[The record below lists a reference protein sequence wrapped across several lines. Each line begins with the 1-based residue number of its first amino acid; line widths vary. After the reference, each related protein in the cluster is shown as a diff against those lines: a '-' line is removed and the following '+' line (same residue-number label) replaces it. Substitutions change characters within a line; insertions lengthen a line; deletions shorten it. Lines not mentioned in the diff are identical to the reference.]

1 MFIDYPGMYKEIYI
15 LPLSHK
21 SGKLCLCDPFNVSD
35 LICVFLLNSWVFF
48 KQKPLFFFQLV
59 LEPCGRMAEKKSV
72 GPKLAVFRPFPRGKC
87 RGKKKSISR
96 PRHHWD
102 SMPSRPKPCLKPP
115 YRILPP
121 SPTFPPSAASSP
133 RYVPH

>member
-72 GPKLAVFRPFPRGKC
+72 GPKLAVFRPFPRGKKVSEKIRLVVLAITGTRC
-87 RGKKKSISR
+87 HPG
-96 PRHHWD
+96 
-102 SMPSRPKPCLKPP
+102 PSL
-115 YRILPP
+115 
-121 SPTFPPSAASSP
+121 
-133 RYVPH
+133 V